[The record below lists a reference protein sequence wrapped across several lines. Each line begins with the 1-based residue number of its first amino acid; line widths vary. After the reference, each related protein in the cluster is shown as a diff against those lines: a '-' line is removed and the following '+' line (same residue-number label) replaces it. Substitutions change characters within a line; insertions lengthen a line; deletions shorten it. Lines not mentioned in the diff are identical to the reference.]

1 MSAMITIERTAARDL
16 VERIRAEYRE
26 MPGLCLTKQQMR
38 RLWALD
44 TVLCDATVDELVTSG
59 FLRCRSDSS
68 FVRAA

>member
-1 MSAMITIERTAARDL
+1 MVPIERAFAREL

-44 TVLCDATVDELVTSG
+44 TGICDATVDELVASG